1 LGTAFIAAVPH
12 HALIRACLDAI
23 PRRMTLAMPIWL
35 QTGPGLVTEIVRRA
49 GDATVSVL
57 HSSYFYPI
65 PYGHPKQKPFLIHPT
80 SRTMGIHRWAESWK
94 QKGKQWQTRE

>member
-35 QTGPGLVTEIVRRA
+35 QTGPGLLTEIVRRA
-49 GDATVSVL
+49 GDETVSVL

-65 PYGHPKQKPFLIHPT
+65 PYGHPKHNPIMIHPT
-80 SRTMGIHRWAESWK
+80 LRTMGIHRWAESWK
-94 QKGKQWQTRE
+94 QGGARQTRE